1 MAWISVHESIDGPK
15 LRNLYKQLG
24 CSKFEATGILNFL
37 WFWGL
42 TNAERD
48 GLILYAEKEDIE
60 RYLYGVGAGCVLDPK
75 KIVDALFDS
84 GWLDWSPRGICI
96 HDWETW
102 QAQWQKAKD
111 ARERDAAR
119 KRESRRNSKAAAQN
133 EEKADAA
140 KDGHTDGP
148 ADGEE
153 KQLKIDEGEPHAAE
167 KAPTEPPE
175 PPKPPAEPAT
185 PKYTPTFDEFWD
197 AYPKKA
203 EKGNA
208 FKKYQA
214 RIHEGFS
221 PEELLMAARNYATQ
235 CKRLGTEKQY
245 IKHPKTFL
253 SDSRPFLD
261 YLPDK
266 KKAQPP
272 EDTVP
277 DNKNPFAEYGEE

>member
-133 EEKADAA
+133 EEKADAV

-153 KQLKIDEGEPHAAE
+153 KQLIS
-167 KAPTEPPE
+167 
-175 PPKPPAEPAT
+175 
-185 PKYTPTFDEFWD
+185 
-197 AYPKKA
+197 
-203 EKGNA
+203 
-208 FKKYQA
+208 A
-214 RIHEGFS
+214 RLTRRSRTI
-221 PEELLMAARNYATQ
+221 R
-235 CKRLGTEKQY
+235 RLALPVTTRPDGTTRIWRRRCEWL
-245 IKHPKTFL
+245 PLPRKT
-253 SDSRPFLD
+253 
-261 YLPDK
+261 
-266 KKAQPP
+266 
-272 EDTVP
+272 TT
-277 DNKNPFAEYGEE
+277 G

>member
-153 KQLKIDEGEPHAAE
+153 KQLNRRGRGSRSRKSTDRAA
-167 KAPTEPPE
+167 
-175 PPKPPAEPAT
+175 
-185 PKYTPTFDEFWD
+185 
-197 AYPKKA
+197 
-203 EKGNA
+203 
-208 FKKYQA
+208 
-214 RIHEGFS
+214 
-221 PEELLMAARNYATQ
+221 
-235 CKRLGTEKQY
+235 
-245 IKHPKTFL
+245 
-253 SDSRPFLD
+253 
-261 YLPDK
+261 
-266 KKAQPP
+266 
-272 EDTVP
+272 
-277 DNKNPFAEYGEE
+277 

>member
-111 ARERDAAR
+111 ARERDAAASARVGGTAKRRPKTR
-119 KRESRRNSKAAAQN
+119 KKRMRRRTVTRTVPRTARKSSLKSTRERLQ
-133 EEKADAA
+133 
-140 KDGHTDGP
+140 
-148 ADGEE
+148 
-153 KQLKIDEGEPHAAE
+153 Q
-167 KAPTEPPE
+167 
-175 PPKPPAEPAT
+175 
-185 PKYTPTFDEFWD
+185 
-197 AYPKKA
+197 PKKRRPSLLNRRSPLRNRQRQSTRRPSTSSGTHTQ
-203 EKGNA
+203 EKG
-208 FKKYQA
+208 
-214 RIHEGFS
+214 
-221 PEELLMAARNYATQ
+221 
-235 CKRLGTEKQY
+235 
-245 IKHPKTFL
+245 
-253 SDSRPFLD
+253 
-261 YLPDK
+261 
-266 KKAQPP
+266 
-272 EDTVP
+272 
-277 DNKNPFAEYGEE
+277 

>member
-133 EEKADAA
+133 EEKGGRGEGRSHGRSRGRRGKAA
-140 KDGHTDGP
+140 
-148 ADGEE
+148 
-153 KQLKIDEGEPHAAE
+153 
-167 KAPTEPPE
+167 
-175 PPKPPAEPAT
+175 
-185 PKYTPTFDEFWD
+185 
-197 AYPKKA
+197 
-203 EKGNA
+203 
-208 FKKYQA
+208 
-214 RIHEGFS
+214 
-221 PEELLMAARNYATQ
+221 
-235 CKRLGTEKQY
+235 
-245 IKHPKTFL
+245 
-253 SDSRPFLD
+253 
-261 YLPDK
+261 
-266 KKAQPP
+266 
-272 EDTVP
+272 
-277 DNKNPFAEYGEE
+277 

>member
-84 GWLDWSPRGICI
+84 GWLDWSRHGICI

-133 EEKADAA
+133 EERRTPRRMVTRTVLRTARKSSL
-140 KDGHTDGP
+140 KSTRERLPQPKTHRPSLLNRRSPLRNRQRQSTRRPSTSSGTHTR
-148 ADGEE
+148 
-153 KQLKIDEGEPHAAE
+153 KRLRK
-167 KAPTEPPE
+167 
-175 PPKPPAEPAT
+175 AT
-185 PKYTPTFDEFWD
+185 PSRSIRP
-197 AYPKKA
+197 ASMRA
-203 EKGNA
+203 
-208 FKKYQA
+208 
-214 RIHEGFS
+214 S
-221 PEELLMAARNYATQ
+221 PRRS
-235 CKRLGTEKQY
+235 C
-245 IKHPKTFL
+245 
-253 SDSRPFLD
+253 
-261 YLPDK
+261 
-266 KKAQPP
+266 
-272 EDTVP
+272 
-277 DNKNPFAEYGEE
+277 

>member
-133 EEKADAA
+133 EEKVDAA

-148 ADGEE
+148 TDGEE
-153 KQLKIDEGEPHAAE
+153 NSSKSVGKRHLRPKQRRQSLLSRRSHQRSQKLRSTRRPLTSSGTH
-167 KAPTEPPE
+167 TRR
-175 PPKPPAEPAT
+175 KPRRAMPSRSIRPASMRA
-185 PKYTPTFDEFWD
+185 
-197 AYPKKA
+197 
-203 EKGNA
+203 
-208 FKKYQA
+208 
-214 RIHEGFS
+214 S
-221 PEELLMAARNYATQ
+221 PRRS
-235 CKRLGTEKQY
+235 C
-245 IKHPKTFL
+245 
-253 SDSRPFLD
+253 
-261 YLPDK
+261 
-266 KKAQPP
+266 
-272 EDTVP
+272 
-277 DNKNPFAEYGEE
+277 

>member
-84 GWLDWSPRGICI
+84 GWLDWSPHGICI

-153 KQLKIDEGEPHAAE
+153 KQLKIDGGESPAAE

-235 CKRLGTEKQY
+235 CKRHREAVHQ
-245 IKHPKTFL
+245 
-253 SDSRPFLD
+253 
-261 YLPDK
+261 
-266 KKAQPP
+266 AP
-272 EDTVP
+272 EDVP
-277 DNKNPFAEYGEE
+277 ERQPAVP